1 MSNRPKST
9 LSTNLVLVMLVGLG
23 VVIDKFELD
32 EYGNPFH
39 ISFSYPSDSDKVDKK
54 GNILA
59 GDILGSR
66 VSDLA
71 RQMFPPPINVEVF
84 ERQDDWT
91 EERGS
96 FARRY
101 LIQSV
106 LHQGQN
112 FNSYINM

>member
-1 MSNRPKST
+1 MQDRPKSI
-9 LSTNLVLVMLVGLG
+9 LSTNLVLVMLAGLG

-32 EYGNPFH
+32 DSGNPFH
-39 ISFSYPSDSDKVDKK
+39 ISFSYPSDSDKVDER

-59 GDILGSR
+59 GSILGSR
-66 VSDLA
+66 VSELA

-84 ERQDDWT
+84 ERQDEWT

-101 LIQSV
+101 LIHSV
-106 LHQGQN
+106 LRQGQN